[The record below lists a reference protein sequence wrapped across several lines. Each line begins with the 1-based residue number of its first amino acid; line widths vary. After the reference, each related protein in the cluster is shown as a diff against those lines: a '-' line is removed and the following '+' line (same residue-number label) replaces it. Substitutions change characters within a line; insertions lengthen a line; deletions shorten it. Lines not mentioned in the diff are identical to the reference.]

1 MTKLKKTLI
10 ATAIATVLTSFS
22 SATLAGVHTTPSAAN
37 PPRAGVLHPYI
48 FMGVPG
54 FKKLPVDSSKGRRMR
69 VDERTKRY
77 SNNID
82 LVKIR
87 AKQTFNFKGNFG
99 KGKSEYQLQQMKKD
113 NKDN

>member
-1 MTKLKKTLI
+1 MTKLKKTLV
-10 ATAIATVLTSFS
+10 ATAIATVFASFS
-22 SATLAGVHTTPSAAN
+22 SATLAGFHTN
-37 PPRAGVLHPYI
+37 PPRAGLLHTYI

-54 FKKLPVDSSKGRRMR
+54 FKKPPVDASKGRRMR

-87 AKQTFNFKGNFG
+87 AKQTFNFKGNYG
-99 KGKSEYQLQQMKKD
+99 IGKSEYQLQQMKKD
-113 NKDN
+113 N